1 MDVFKS
7 GAHGLDLYFG
17 GDLLDLRWSC
27 GLGWRWWWQPWV
39 VVALG
44 WRWWQLWVTA
54 LG

>member
-7 GAHGLDLYFG
+7 GARGLDLYFG
-17 GDLLDLRWSC
+17 VDLRWSC
-27 GLGWRWWWQPWV
+27 GLGWRWWQPWV